1 MQSVIGVFDTQE
13 DAESA
18 RESLVRAGFDDDDVR
33 VQSHRSI
40 EDRDSRAGGVE
51 SEDEG
56 FMARVGHF
64 FSNLFGGSDDDSSR
78 YAGHYAEHVRRG
90 GSVVV
95 VDVED
100 ESRIDAARSALA
112 SAGAVDID
120 RRTETWREEGYA
132 GFDAEARPYR
142 DDEVRA
148 ERSRDDRGER
158 VLPVVEESLEVGKRR
173 VDLGAVRVVSRV
185 ETRPVQEQ
193 VELREE
199 HADIQ
204 RRPVDRPA
212 TEADLRAGDSGAIE
226 LEEST
231 ERPVVSKTARVVEE
245 VSVGQR
251 SSSRTETVSEEL
263 RNTVVDVEKNGSK
276 ERDRMRDVSG
286 SSTEADTGMGLSGSS
301 YSTTPSGSGSGS
313 DTLSAARTF
322 SGDDNSQSAM
332 SWQERNPN
340 APAYSDRMGASGSS
354 MSADDEMAYRYGSTL
369 RSDQRYA
376 GRSSWD
382 EVEADARADWSERNP
397 NSNWEQAKAAVRHG
411 WESMTGRR

>member
-18 RESLVRAGFDDDDVR
+18 RESLIRAGFDEDDVR
-33 VQSHRSI
+33 VQSHRSVRADT
-40 EDRDSRAGGVE
+40 EDRSED
-51 SEDEG
+51 EDEG
-56 FMARVGHF
+56 FMAKVGHF
-64 FSNLFGGSDDDSSR
+64 FSDLFGGSDDDK

-100 ESRIDAARSALA
+100 EDRVDAARSALA
-112 SAGAVDID
+112 TAGAVDID
-120 RRTETWREEGYA
+120 RRTEAWREEGYS

-142 DDEVRA
+142 TEEVQA
-148 ERSRDDRGER
+148 ERSRSDR
-158 VLPVVEESLEVGKRR
+158 VLPVVEEELEVGKRR

-199 HADIQ
+199 RADIQ
-204 RRPVDRPA
+204 RRPVNRPA
-212 TEADLRAGDSGAIE
+212 TEADLRAGDNGAIE

-251 SSSRTETVSEEL
+251 SSSRTETVSDEL
-263 RNTVVDVEKNGSK
+263 RKTVVDVEKTGNK
-276 ERDRMRDVSG
+276 ERGRMSDAGMSG
-286 SSTEADTGMGLSGSS
+286 SAEADMGVGMSGSS
-301 YSTTPSGSGSGS
+301 YSTTGSGS
-313 DTLSAARTF
+313 DTMSAARTF

-332 SWQERNPN
+332 SWQERNAN
-340 APAYSDRMGASGSS
+340 SPAYSDRMSTSGGS

-397 NSNWEQAKAAVRHG
+397 NSNWERAKAAVRNG

>member
-1 MQSVIGVFDTQE
+1 MQSVIGVFDTQD

-18 RESLVRAGFDDDDVR
+18 RESLIRAGFDEDDVR

-40 EDRDSRAGGVE
+40 EDQGGSLQSRSGE
-51 SEDEG
+51 EDEG

-64 FSNLFGGSDDDSSR
+64 FSDLFGGSDDDTSR

-100 ESRIDAARSALA
+100 ESRVDEARSALA
-112 SAGAVDID
+112 TAGAVDID
-120 RRTETWREEGYA
+120 RRTEAWREEGYS
-132 GFDAEARPYR
+132 GFDAEARPYGAE
-142 DDEVRA
+142 EVQA
-148 ERSRDDRGER
+148 ERSRGDR
-158 VLPVVEESLEVGKRR
+158 VLPVVEEEMEVGKRR

-199 HADIQ
+199 RADIQ
-204 RRPVDRPA
+204 RRPVNRPA
-212 TEADLRAGDSGAIE
+212 TEADLRASDSGAIE

-263 RNTVVDVEKNGSK
+263 RNTKVDVEKTGSK
-276 ERDRMRDVSG
+276 ERGRRGGMG
-286 SSTEADTGMGLSGSS
+286 ASTEADMGVGMSGSS
-301 YSTTPSGSGSGS
+301 YSTSSGSGSGS
-313 DTLSAARTF
+313 DTMSAARTF
-322 SGDDNSQSAM
+322 SGDDKSQSAM

-340 APAYSDRMGASGSS
+340 APAYDDSRTSMGASGSS
-354 MSADDEMAYRYGSTL
+354 MDPDDEMAYRYGSTL

-382 EVEADARADWSERNP
+382 DVEADARADWSERNP
-397 NSNWEQAKAAVRHG
+397 NSNWERAKAAVRSG